1 VLLVFVLGLNL
12 IVDRIG
18 RSSADATGLT
28 VAGAVV

>member
-1 VLLVFVLGLNL
+1 MVAVLGLNL

-18 RSSADATGLT
+18 RSNAAATGLT